1 MTIATKRMNEQKEV
15 FIMDKKPKNFIS
27 ILLLTV
33 GVIFILVAGSIFVTT
48 AWKYLPVLA
57 KQMALLVVSAGMFG
71 GSFLTSKN
79 EKLGWI
85 SSTLFHL
92 GNAFIGF
99 FVIAVMGGFVDGMVQ
114 DNMFRIFV
122 ASCGMAMPIVIKLL
136 IKKQAFDFATLI
148 ILTNIAFVSGCAA
161 METNIKSYMYLL
173 TGLELVMALVDYKT
187 QKADASDRN
196 FRLCVGI
203 IHLIQTSYYFFL
215 AFLYNMPDDGGPVST
230 LFMAVVVAV
239 TGLAWVTRKALAL
252 RVWNSMAIFLLVP
265 TAIFD
270 LLDLFGG
277 TENNSIV
284 WVLVMIV
291 ESVIMIW
298 LARKELIGLLVAIA
312 VIIPYGQLIC
322 YWFDSWEGLF
332 GGTEANWKSTYYPY
346 TIVIGLAFV
355 AFYFIHYGNM
365 KSTWKESKMLKFA
378 SIQLLTGCM
387 MWLSS
392 KMADAWVMVFFLLVA
407 SDMFMI
413 GLLFRNRGA
422 KKVFTTLALPSFILA
437 MMLQPFV
444 HIPNAYVVEWNSFLI
459 ALGIVLFR
467 FIWYDKKET
476 LSTLYFVLTCVL
488 LGVVLI
494 ADLISGGIG
503 NVLILGLTGIVML
516 IVASLQNNKKYV
528 VASSVTLV
536 LLVLYLTREF
546 WLSIAWW
553 VYLFVAG
560 VVLVILAI
568 KKAKE
573 A

>member
-1 MTIATKRMNEQKEV
+1 
-15 FIMDKKPKNFIS
+15 MDKKPKNFIS

-298 LARKELIGLLVAIA
+298 LARKELIGLLRCAPCA
-312 VIIPYGQLIC
+312 R
-322 YWFDSWEGLF
+322 
-332 GGTEANWKSTYYPY
+332 A
-346 TIVIGLAFV
+346 
-355 AFYFIHYGNM
+355 
-365 KSTWKESKMLKFA
+365 A
-378 SIQLLTGCM
+378 SAR
-387 MWLSS
+387 S
-392 KMADAWVMVFFLLVA
+392 
-407 SDMFMI
+407 
-413 GLLFRNRGA
+413 
-422 KKVFTTLALPSFILA
+422 
-437 MMLQPFV
+437 
-444 HIPNAYVVEWNSFLI
+444 
-459 ALGIVLFR
+459 
-467 FIWYDKKET
+467 
-476 LSTLYFVLTCVL
+476 
-488 LGVVLI
+488 
-494 ADLISGGIG
+494 
-503 NVLILGLTGIVML
+503 
-516 IVASLQNNKKYV
+516 
-528 VASSVTLV
+528 
-536 LLVLYLTREF
+536 
-546 WLSIAWW
+546 
-553 VYLFVAG
+553 
-560 VVLVILAI
+560 
-568 KKAKE
+568 
-573 A
+573 